1 MQLGDL
7 APFEARLLHALAFFR
22 TRRNIEQQALHCL
35 SMYLRQSES
44 RVMGEV
50 RFYARQLGI
59 EPEEMLEEIYTNPDA
74 VADQLRAQSMQS
86 STLLDL
92 ETNEHSPPSD
102 LADT

>member
-22 TRRNIEQQALHCL
+22 TGRDVEQQALHCL

-59 EPEEMLEEIYTNPDA
+59 SPEEMLEEIYTNPDA
-74 VADQLRAQSMQS
+74 VADQLRAQMTQF

-92 ETNEHSPPSD
+92 ETNNHSSPSD
-102 LADT
+102 LAET